1 MKIYFFNLGNSS
13 NSGGFS
19 SYTKFIS
26 ESDINSYI
34 HKFSDFG
41 TIDKNSTNIFFKT
54 TGKDNINFLDF
65 LFHKFNQITF
75 FIFFVCL
82 LFWIRNTTSQIWIQ
96 SSFISRSRLIRYFAS
111 RPGNINNLI
120 IDVRDKE
127 FFPYIDSFTNFKF
140 IACGTE
146 INKKISKQ
154 SKRVFN
160 LKTPLSFDDKKLIH
174 SVQSKKY
181 LVYAHGIQKDKSPES
196 ILKLL
201 DIINSSEFILIICGR
216 LREKKKGLVK
226 QIINHKNVRYVGS
239 LDKLVILALLKSCYA
254 IVLTGRNEGV
264 PRIFEEAKNFSIP
277 VITEKSEVYLGDY
290 EKRLTFD
297 EFANNILTA
306 SKEKIED
313 QYQTKMQEN
322 LKQFIIED

>member
-1 MKIYFFNLGNSS
+1 MKVYFFNLGNSS

-26 ESDINSYI
+26 ESNINSYI

-41 TIDKNSTNIFFKT
+41 TTDKNSTNIFFKT
-54 TGKDNINFLDF
+54 IGKDKINFIDSVY
-65 LFHKFNQITF
+65 HKFNQITF
-75 FIFFVCL
+75 LIFFVFL
-82 LFWIRNTTSQIWIQ
+82 LFWVRNTTSQIWIQ

-111 RPGNINNLI
+111 RPKNIKSLI

-127 FFPYIDSFTNFKF
+127 FFPYIDLFPNFKF
-140 IACGTE
+140 IACGSE
-146 INKKISKQ
+146 IYKKLSKQ
-154 SKRVFN
+154 NRRVFN
-160 LKTPLSFDDKKLIH
+160 LKTPMSSDDKKLIQ
-174 SVQSKKY
+174 SVQGKKY
-181 LVYAHGIQKDKSPES
+181 LVYAHGIQKDKSPGS

-216 LREKKKGLVK
+216 LREKKKGLIK

-239 LDKLVILALLKSCYA
+239 LDKLVILALLKNCYG
-254 IVLTGRNEGV
+254 IVLTGQNEGV

-290 EKRLTFD
+290 DKKLTFD
-297 EFANNILTA
+297 EFSKKILTA
-306 SKEKIED
+306 RKKKIENK
-313 QYQTKMQEN
+313 YQTKMQEN